1 MDDYLIVQDEFMWLN
16 LNYMSGEQ
24 ITNNSV
30 ETQTM
35 EGELHSLKNSSS
47 KKKQR
52 VDINVLLNNVRLAQ
66 KKEKMEST
74 IFFGLV
80 AAVIVVTGIIVS
92 I

>member
-1 MDDYLIVQDEFMWLN
+1 MK
-16 LNYMSGEQ
+16 YMSGEN
-24 ITNNSV
+24 ITNSPV
-30 ETQTM
+30 ETQNM
-35 EGELHSLKNSSS
+35 EGELHSLKDSSP

-52 VDINVLLNNVRLAQ
+52 VDINVLLNKVRLAQ
-66 KKEKMEST
+66 KKEKIEST

>member
-1 MDDYLIVQDEFMWLN
+1 
-16 LNYMSGEQ
+16 MSGEQ

-30 ETQTM
+30 ETQNL
-35 EGELHSLKNSSS
+35 EGELHSLKDSHR
-47 KKKQR
+47 KKR
-52 VDINVLLNNVRLAQ
+52 VDINVLLNKVRLAQ

-80 AAVIVVTGIIVS
+80 ASVIVVTGIIVS

>member
-1 MDDYLIVQDEFMWLN
+1 
-16 LNYMSGEQ
+16 MSGEQ

-30 ETQTM
+30 ETQNL
-35 EGELHSLKNSSS
+35 EGELHSLKDSHE
-47 KKKQR
+47 KKR
-52 VDINVLLNNVRLAQ
+52 VDINVLLNKVRLAQ

-80 AAVIVVTGIIVS
+80 ASVIVVTGIIVS